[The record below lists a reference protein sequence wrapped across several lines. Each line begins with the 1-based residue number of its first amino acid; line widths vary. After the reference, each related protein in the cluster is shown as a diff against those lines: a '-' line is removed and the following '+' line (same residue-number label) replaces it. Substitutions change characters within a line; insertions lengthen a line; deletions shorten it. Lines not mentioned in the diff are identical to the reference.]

1 MIRRPPRS
9 TLFPYTPL
17 FRSRLAPPHSPAPLD
32 HGERLPEARRVP
44 DRESPNAVDDAPEES
59 RQDAS
64 RPYLDE
70 GRGALGREAP
80 DPIRPPDPA
89 PALLAEEG
97 LDPPPRAGHRR

>member
-32 HGERLPEARRVP
+32 HGERLPEARRVL

-70 GRGALGREAP
+70 GRGALGREAQ
-80 DPIRPPDPA
+80 DTIGPPDRA
-89 PALLAEEG
+89 RDLLEEEG
-97 LDPPPRAGHRR
+97 REPGPVDRL